1 MIIKL
6 RVLTKAP
13 TYARTIAKP
22 CKQGRMHYPQSP
34 CRICTFIHS
43 QLDRLSGVQNC
54 PFGAFT

>member
-34 CRICTFIHS
+34 PAEYA
-43 QLDRLSGVQNC
+43 LL
-54 PFGAFT
+54 FTAPA